1 MFKIK
6 KNLFGFFLFISFCS
20 CDKYDTRELFV
31 KNSSDKEIFSILSEN
46 DNMNDAGF
54 YYEYQNGFDETQR
67 GDYDSPFIF
76 TEIKTGQRI
85 ANYDT
90 PRFWDNYFQRLE
102 DKKARLFI
110 VQKDSVDKYGW
121 KEIFKKNIYN
131 KKYYL
136 TLKHL
141 DSLDWTIN
149 YDGK

>member
-1 MFKIK
+1 MLKIEK
-6 KNLFGFFLFISFCS
+6 ILFVFFLFNSFCS
-20 CDKYDTRELFV
+20 CDKLDTRKLLV
-31 KNSSDKEIFSILSEN
+31 KNISDKAIFSILSEN

-67 GDYDSPFIF
+67 GDYDASFIF
-76 TEIKTGQRI
+76 SEIKTGQLIENHDR
-85 ANYDT
+85 

-136 TLKHL
+136 TIKDL
-141 DSLDWTIN
+141 DSLNWTIT

>member
-85 ANYDT
+85 
-90 PRFWDNYFQRLE
+90 
-102 DKKARLFI
+102 
-110 VQKDSVDKYGW
+110 
-121 KEIFKKNIYN
+121 
-131 KKYYL
+131 
-136 TLKHL
+136 LKI
-141 DSLDWTIN
+141 SC
-149 YDGK
+149 